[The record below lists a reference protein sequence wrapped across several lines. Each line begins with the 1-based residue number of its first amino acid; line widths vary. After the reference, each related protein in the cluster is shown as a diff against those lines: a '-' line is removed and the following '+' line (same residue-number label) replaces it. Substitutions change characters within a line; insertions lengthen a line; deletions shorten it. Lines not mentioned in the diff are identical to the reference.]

1 MIFIPAKSKLFFHM
15 KILKILS
22 ILFLI
27 IALGSCKEEIEEYA
41 EYKEKPHYI
50 TNPTPAQKEYFEAYD
65 KTLQKWGVEYD
76 ELYIPTSKGIAH
88 VTLSGPKNGV
98 PVLLLHGMSAS
109 STMWYPNA
117 KALAEDYRLF
127 AVDLLIEPGKSYK
140 NADLE
145 NLDEVITWYQEILW
159 ALKLDSYHL
168 IGTSRGGWLATSLA
182 MNSKRDIRSMIL
194 LGPVQ
199 TFEWIPPSKGM
210 LKNILNVFY
219 SKEKRVDRSLEAFS
233 ADPNKLDENYVD
245 QYRIAN
251 ENDTLNKFLIQ
262 MKPFSNDDLQ
272 TLKMPVLVLVGDDDM
287 FSTQKTIK
295 ITEKHLPRGKG
306 EIISNAGHFLTVD
319 QAQVVNEKMLN
330 FLRNVDANRKEN

>member
-1 MIFIPAKSKLFFHM
+1 M
-15 KILKILS
+15 KNLKIFS
-22 ILFLI
+22 VLFLI
-27 IALGSCKEEIEEYA
+27 IAFGSCKEEVDKYA
-41 EYKEKPHYI
+41 EYREKPHYI
-50 TNPTPAQKEYFEAYD
+50 INPTPAQKEYFDAYD
-65 KTLQKWGVEYD
+65 KTLQKWGVEY
-76 ELYIPTSKGIAH
+76 EEFYIPTSKGIAH
-88 VTLSGPKNGV
+88 VTVSGPKNGV

-117 KALAEDYRLF
+117 KALAKDYRLF

-140 NADLE
+140 TADLE
-145 NLDEVITWYQEILW
+145 NLDEVVAWYQEILW

-182 MNSKRDIRSMIL
+182 LRSKRDIRSMIL

-210 LKNILNVFY
+210 LKNIMNVFY
-219 SKEKRVDRSLEAFS
+219 SKEERIDRSLETFS
-233 ADPNKLDENYVD
+233 VDPNKLDENYVNL
-245 QYRIAN
+245 YRIGT

-262 MKPFSNDDLQ
+262 MKPFSSDDLQ

-295 ITEKHLPRGKG
+295 ITEKYLPRGKG

-319 QAQVVNEKMLN
+319 QAQVVNKKMLE
-330 FLRNVDANRKEN
+330 FLKSVDDIRKKK